1 MERSMISEGRPQSSE
16 ERLEGATDDLD
27 AWGQAPAKVLSPEE
41 ARVLRARYRSL
52 SPWAVVVV
60 QAVAGLVVA
69 ALTGLVVGSR
79 SAVWSALYGAAVA
92 VLPAA
97 LLARGITRGQGVE
110 ARAAALNFMLWELMK
125 MAVAVAM
132 LAASA
137 WIVPGLSWPALLVA
151 MIVCMKMN
159 WLALLW
165 QGRKT
170 NRS

>member
-1 MERSMISEGRPQSSE
+1 MISKGRPQEFDDS
-16 ERLEGATDDLD
+16 LAGATDDSD
-27 AWGQAPAKVLSPEE
+27 VWGQAPAKALTPEE
-41 ARVLRARYRSL
+41 AQALRARHRSL

-69 ALTGLVVGSR
+69 TLAWFLVGLA
-79 SAVWSALYGAAVA
+79 SAVWSALYGAAVV
-92 VLPAA
+92 VLPSA

-110 ARAAALNFMLWELMK
+110 ARAAALNFMLWELVK
-125 MAVAVAM
+125 MGVAVAM

-151 MIVCMKMN
+151 MLVCMKMN

-165 QGRKT
+165 QGRSK

>member
-1 MERSMISEGRPQSSE
+1 MISQGRPHEFDDS
-16 ERLEGATDDLD
+16 LAGATDDSD
-27 AWGQAPAKVLSPEE
+27 AWGQAPAKALTPEE
-41 ARVLRARYRSL
+41 AQALRARHRSL
-52 SPWAVVVV
+52 SPWTVVKV
-60 QAVAGLVVA
+60 QSVAGLAVA
-69 ALTGLVVGSR
+69 TLAWLLVGST
-79 SAVWSALYGAAVA
+79 SAVWSALYGAAVV
-92 VLPAA
+92 VLPSA

-125 MAVAVAM
+125 MGVAVAM

-151 MIVCMKMN
+151 MLVCMKMN

-165 QGRKT
+165 QGRSK

>member
-1 MERSMISEGRPQSSE
+1 MISKGRPQEFDDS
-16 ERLEGATDDLD
+16 LAGATDDSD
-27 AWGQAPAKVLSPEE
+27 VWGQAPARVLTPEE
-41 ARVLRARYRSL
+41 AQALRARHRSL
-52 SPWAVVVV
+52 SPWAVVKV

-69 ALTGLVVGSR
+69 TLAWLLMGSN
-79 SAVWSALYGAAVA
+79 SVVWSALYGAAVV
-92 VLPAA
+92 VLPSA

-125 MAVAVAM
+125 MGVAVAM

-151 MIVCMKMN
+151 MLVCMKMN

-165 QGRKT
+165 QGRSK

>member
-1 MERSMISEGRPQSSE
+1 MNRQSRPQEFDDS
-16 ERLEGATDDLD
+16 LEGATDDLD
-27 AWGQAPAKVLSPEE
+27 AWGQAPARVLTPEE
-41 ARVLRARYRSL
+41 AQALRARHRSL
-52 SPWAVVVV
+52 SPWAVVSV

-69 ALTGLVVGSR
+69 TLAWLLVGSV
-79 SAVWSALYGAAVA
+79 STVWSALYGAAVV
-92 VLPAA
+92 VLPSA

-125 MAVAVAM
+125 MGVAVAM

-151 MIVCMKMN
+151 MLVCMKMN

-165 QGRKT
+165 QGRSN

>member
-1 MERSMISEGRPQSSE
+1 MISNGRSQEFDDS
-16 ERLEGATDDLD
+16 LAGATDDLD
-27 AWGQAPAKVLSPEE
+27 VWGRVPAKALTPEE
-41 ARVLRARYRSL
+41 AQAFRARHQSL
-52 SPWAVVVV
+52 SPWTVVTV

-69 ALTGLVVGSR
+69 ALTWFLTGTVST
-79 SAVWSALYGAAVA
+79 VWSALYGAAVV
-92 VLPAA
+92 VLPSA

-125 MAVAVAM
+125 MGVAVAM

-151 MIVCMKMN
+151 MLVCMKMN

-165 QGRKT
+165 QGRSK